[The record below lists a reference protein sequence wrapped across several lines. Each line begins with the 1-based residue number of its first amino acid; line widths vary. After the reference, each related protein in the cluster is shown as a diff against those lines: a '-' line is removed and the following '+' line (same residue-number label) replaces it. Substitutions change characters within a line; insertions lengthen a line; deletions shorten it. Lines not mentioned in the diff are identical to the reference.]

1 VSFDVCVNHRLGPI
15 LSAALADAN
24 ITTVE
29 AAVELT
35 IASECPLSMPHLF
48 RRLHELGLEVG
59 EIRALRPPPV
69 ASLDERGLHDASGD
83 GFGGDEVLD

>member
-1 VSFDVCVNHRLGPI
+1 VSFDVRVDHRLGPI
-15 LSAALADAN
+15 VSAALADAS
-24 ITTVE
+24 ITTLE

-59 EIRALRPPPV
+59 EIRAMRPSPV
-69 ASLDERGLHDASGD
+69 AAHDDRALHDASGD